1 MVSKTVTVINE
12 QGLHMRPAGILAKAV
27 AAHKDCKVTLHA
39 NGKTIAAKAVMQIMA
54 ACMKKGCEV
63 EIVRFSMEKLV
74 SFFSAFSF
82 RLKLALNRS
91 ACAATAFV
99 RS

>member
-12 QGLHMRPAGILAKAV
+12 QGLHMRPAGILAKAL

-39 NGKTIAAKAVMQIMA
+39 HGQTIAAKAVMQIMA

-63 EIVRFSMEKLV
+63 EIVCDGANEQAVLDEISKMFEDG
-74 SFFSAFSF
+74 FGE
-82 RLKLALNRS
+82 
-91 ACAATAFV
+91 
-99 RS
+99 

>member
-1 MVSKTVTVINE
+1 MRKSKGAIYYGKQNCNSHQRTGT
-12 QGLHMRPAGILAKAV
+12 AYASGILAKAV

-63 EIVRFSMEKLV
+63 EIVCDGANEQAVLDEISKL
-74 SFFSAFSF
+74 FEDGFGE
-82 RLKLALNRS
+82 
-91 ACAATAFV
+91 
-99 RS
+99 